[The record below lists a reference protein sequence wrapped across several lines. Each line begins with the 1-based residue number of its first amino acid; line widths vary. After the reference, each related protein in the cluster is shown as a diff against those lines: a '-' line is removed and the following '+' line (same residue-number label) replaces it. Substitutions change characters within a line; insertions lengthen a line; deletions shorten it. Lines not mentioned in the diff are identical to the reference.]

1 MMVSGI
7 LLLASCLLTHSA
19 WACDYAPGPRHAIAH
34 SVAQVNDPMSH
45 GALGDNLLSLNEA
58 IQLYNRTITV
68 AQLSPAEI
76 MQLGGL
82 GADIAW
88 ARIDASFV
96 PGITIETDFDV
107 ILDWP
112 HGLLIE
118 GYNGEAVLDFSHSS
132 GSHGFRSMSNFC
144 NWRNL
149 EIVGGTYGIDLQQ
162 TNAAFG
168 GTVINNVLFDGQSQY
183 GLRVTGSAA
192 NGWGRVLLGECEF
205 RDTPVGIRLDE
216 NMAGRTTVLGIFDTT
231 FRGADVAI
239 DCLLGSGGQAT
250 YLLEKLIIEGATTGL
265 RIKRAAGADRM
276 MNLEATHLSIT
287 ANNCIEYEGSSVTDS
302 ELKLR
307 MLNLTANAPD
317 GEALHL
323 GPLGSRLRGELSDC
337 EMVGDVTVMI
347 GGSPTNMAIHNA
359 RVADGSVVLG
369 ANWFWPVQIDQSRFD
384 NCSVTTTGHNP
395 VVFTESCFVGGSVQ
409 GTTAAPIEMAACH
422 LGATPGNH
430 VTENGGLLGEQLG
443 SMSVVPVEPVLGGT
457 VTLQPDLP
465 GGLIGFFVLGAP
477 ATLVTEPLPG
487 VRAYL
492 DPTQSVV
499 AVAFVQ
505 QQHATTLPIPT
516 SLSLLNTN
524 WICQLLVTPT
534 GGTQAPD
541 VQVPPGQWFVL
552 R

>member
-1 MMVSGI
+1 MMVSSI

-19 WACDYAPGPRHAIAH
+19 SACGYVHTPRHAIAH
-34 SVAQVNDPMSH
+34 SVAEINDPMSH

-88 ARIDASFV
+88 ARIDATFV
-96 PGITIETDFDV
+96 PTITVESDLDV
-107 ILDWP
+107 MLDWP

-149 EIVGGTYGIDLQQ
+149 EIVGGNYGIDLQQ

-183 GLRVTGSAA
+183 GLSITGVAA

-205 RDTPVGIRLDE
+205 RNTPVAVRLDE
-216 NMAGRTTVLGIFDTT
+216 NMDWRTTVLGIFDTT

-239 DCLLGSGGQAT
+239 DCLLGTGGQAT
-250 YLLEKLIIEGATTGL
+250 YLLEKLIIEGATTGI
-265 RIKRAAGADRM
+265 RIRRAAGADRIM
-276 MNLEATHLSIT
+276 SLEATHLSIN
-287 ANNCIEYEGSSVTDS
+287 ADHCFEYQGSSVTDS

-307 MLNLTANAPD
+307 MLDLTANAPG

-337 EMVGDVTVMI
+337 EMVGDVTVML

-395 VVFTESCFVGGSVQ
+395 VVFTESCFAGGSIQ
-409 GTTAAPIEMAACH
+409 GTASAPIQMGSCH
-422 LGATPGNH
+422 LGATAGSH
-430 VTENGGLLGEQLG
+430 VTETGGLPAEQLG
-443 SMSVVPVEPVLGGT
+443 SMSVAPIEPQLGGT
-457 VTLQPDLP
+457 VTLQPNLP
-465 GGLIGFFVLGAP
+465 DGLIGFFVLGAP

-492 DPTQSVV
+492 DPAQSVV

-505 QQHATTLPIPT
+505 QQQVTSLPIPT
-516 SLSLLNTN
+516 SLTLLDTN
-524 WICQLLVTPT
+524 WVCQLLVTPT
-534 GGTQAPD
+534 GGTQAPE